1 MVEDST
7 AFSAKDHFAK
17 VFSKV
22 PPTAIL
28 PGTPTEIA
36 MVCRRKRH
44 KKRGCAERSSRHT
57 PVNKRVLGRDYSV
70 TVTGISSITLA
81 PLPQSL
87 VDSCMI
93 VLPGLT
99 PFTVQE
105 KGSPQPPRV

>member
-44 KKRGCAERSSRHT
+44 KKRGCAE
-57 PVNKRVLGRDYSV
+57 
-70 TVTGISSITLA
+70 ITLGTPPLISGYWVGLLGDGDRYLLDHLGTTA
-81 PLPQSL
+81 P
-87 VDSCMI
+87 VA
-93 VLPGLT
+93 G
-99 PFTVQE
+99 
-105 KGSPQPPRV
+105 R